1 MIVFKSA
8 RAYAW
13 GYTLV
18 VYNAGDNS
26 FERERERE
34 RERGSFTWDPFHYTK
49 FIFMNPRVYKVSC
62 YLKYILLHYIANY
75 N

>member
-34 RERGSFTWDPFHYTK
+34 RERFICLGSISLYKIYFHESKGLQGLMLFKIYSA
-49 FIFMNPRVYKVSC
+49 P
-62 YLKYILLHYIANY
+62 LHSKL
-75 N
+75 